1 MLGVYN
7 YTVVLTYFGML
18 VAFTGIAHAIRGD
31 IHTTLICLMISG
43 FCDMLDGKIASTK
56 KDRTLQERRFGI
68 QIDSLSDLICFG
80 ALPAVIVY
88 IAAEGGDGSFYI
100 SGFYL
105 LCALIRLAWFNVD
118 EEERQEREAGSREVY
133 YGLPVTSSALI
144 IPALFGIGRL
154 QSWPMHILAPAALT
168 LIGAAFLTPFRLKK
182 PAVVGKIGMVL
193 CGGAELILLLA
204 GMDL

>member
-18 VAFTGIAHAIRGD
+18 VAFTGISHAIHD
-31 IHTTLICLMISG
+31 DVHTALICLMIYG

-56 KDRTLQERRFGI
+56 KDRTLRERRFGV

-88 IAAEGGDGSFYI
+88 TAAQSSDSSFYI
-100 SGFYL
+100 SGLYL

-118 EEERQEREAGSREVY
+118 EEERQERESGSREVY

-144 IPALFGIGRL
+144 IPALFGLGRL
-154 QSWPMHILAPAALT
+154 RSWPLHVLAPAALT
-168 LIGAAFLTPFRLKK
+168 LMGAAFLTPFRLKK
-182 PAVVGKIGMVL
+182 PAVLGKIGMVL
-193 CGGAELILLLA
+193 CGGAELFLLFA